1 MDSAQSD
8 DHYSLC
14 SRPSEY
20 QVGDDQT
27 GNCVTHED
35 VKLGDEQEVN
45 RAVEKQQQHA
55 ADIGS
60 RPALVAA
67 VCGTQLECKTHAE
80 NEGQQRQEFSLAE
93 CGNHAFRKGLGC
105 AGVERTEQAIDVGE
119 QPYVGPQGAQDGDAP
134 DNVQRGNAG

>member
-55 ADIGS
+55 ADVGA
-60 RPALVAA
+60 RPASVAA
-67 VCGTQLECKTHAE
+67 AGGVELKRKAHAE

-93 CGNHAFRKGLGC
+93 CDNHAFRKGLACGVIKC
-105 AGVERTEQAIDVGE
+105 AEQAIDVGE
-119 QPYVGPQGAQDGDAP
+119 QPHVCPQGAKDGDAP
-134 DNVQRGNAG
+134 DDVERGDAR